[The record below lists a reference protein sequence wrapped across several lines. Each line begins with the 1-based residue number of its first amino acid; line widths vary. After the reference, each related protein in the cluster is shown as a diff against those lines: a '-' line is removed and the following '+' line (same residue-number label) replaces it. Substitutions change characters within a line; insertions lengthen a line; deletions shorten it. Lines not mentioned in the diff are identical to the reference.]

1 LASTQE
7 QRTTGGAVTQE
18 KKLSRRLAGRVD
30 PSTMVKFFQAGG
42 FNMWVLAG
50 LGIALWW
57 NAIRF
62 ARNADAQ
69 RLSVIRALT
78 WALVFSTLAG
88 FAAALGTT
96 AVNSMRIREQHPE
109 YPLVELL
116 LSGFAESTTN
126 VTLGGG
132 IGVITWILVSVGLR
146 RMPGDRS

>member
-1 LASTQE
+1 
-7 QRTTGGAVTQE
+7 
-18 KKLSRRLAGRVD
+18 
-30 PSTMVKFFQAGG
+30 MVKFFQAGG

-88 FAAALGTT
+88 FFSGLGVT
-96 AVNSMRIREQHPE
+96 AVNALRLRAES
-109 YPLVELL
+109 PLEESLL
-116 LSGFAESTTN
+116 IGFAESTTN
-126 VTLGGG
+126 ITLGSG
-132 IGVITWILVSVGLR
+132 IGFITWILVSVGLR

>member
-1 LASTQE
+1 M
-7 QRTTGGAVTQE
+7 TQE

-30 PSTMVKFFQAGG
+30 PSKMIEFFQAGG

-88 FAAALGTT
+88 FFSGLGAT
-96 AVNSMRIREQHPE
+96 AVNALRMRAE
-109 YPLVELL
+109 YPLEESLL
-116 LSGFAESTTN
+116 IGFAESTAN
-126 VTLGGG
+126 ITLGSG
-132 IGVITWILVSVGLR
+132 IGFITWILVSVGLR
-146 RMPGDRS
+146 RMPGDVA